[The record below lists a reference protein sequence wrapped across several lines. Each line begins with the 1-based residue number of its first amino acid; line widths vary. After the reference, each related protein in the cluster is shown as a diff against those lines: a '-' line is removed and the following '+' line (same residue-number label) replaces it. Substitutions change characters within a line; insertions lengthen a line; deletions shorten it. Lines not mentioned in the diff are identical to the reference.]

1 MLDRFP
7 PMSVRV
13 RYAPSPTGSP
23 HVGNIRTAL
32 YDHLFAR
39 HHHGTFIFRLED
51 TDRTRFQAGSEEEQL
66 ESLKYVGVQID
77 EGVGIGGPC
86 GPYRQSE
93 RKAAGLYQPF
103 IDKLVNEGSAYW
115 AFDTTEELDEMRL
128 FQQVNKQPTG
138 YFGGQWRD
146 ASEAKAAEARE
157 AGKPGVLRLRIP
169 KNERIVL
176 EDAIRGRL
184 EFDSNTLDDIV
195 LIKADGMPTYH
206 FAAMVDDHLMDI
218 SHVFRGEEWIS
229 SAPKHVVLWRALG
242 VTPPVL
248 VHLPVIKGKDGSK
261 LSKRHGDTAC
271 LDFRRSGYLGDA
283 LANFIALI
291 GWAPGDDREIMS
303 EEDMIAAFSL
313 KGIQPSSGIFDL
325 DKLNWMNS
333 ARLRALTVDELAM
346 RFSDYVNRS
355 ETESYWQK
363 RAEADPEASNPW
375 REVKMLAQ
383 VQQEDPEYA
392 LKVIAL
398 EQERVTSLADFGPK
412 SAFFLVDLP
421 ELDQKALAKWKGQSH
436 IPGLFSAVCQAVAS
450 ADPAAINEV
459 WCESLVRAEAE
470 KLGLDKIGPV
480 VHPLRLALTGQTVGP
495 GLWELMAVLG
505 KDRILNRLTANGVH
519 FA

>member
-1 MLDRFP
+1 MKFGSQ

-39 HHHGTFIFRLED
+39 HHKGTFVFRLED
-51 TDRTRFQAGSEEEQL
+51 TDRTRFKPGSEEEQL
-66 ESLKYVGVQID
+66 ESLKFVGVQID

-86 GPYRQSE
+86 GPYKQSE
-93 RKAAGLYQPF
+93 RKEQGLYQPF
-103 IDKLVNEGSAYW
+103 IDKLLESGAAYW

-138 YFGGQWRD
+138 YFGGSWRD
-146 ASEAKAAEARE
+146 ASEAKVAEALAEGR
-157 AGKPGVLRLRIP
+157 KGVIRLRIP

-184 EFDSNTLDDIV
+184 EFDSNTLDDLV

-218 SHVFRGEEWIS
+218 THIFRGEEWIS

-271 LDFRRSGYLGDA
+271 LDFRKSGYLGDA

-325 DKLNWMNS
+325 DKLNWMNGT
-333 ARLRALTVDELAM
+333 RLRALSVEEIAR
-346 RFSDYVNRS
+346 RFNEYTARE
-355 ETESYWQK
+355 ETSAYWQTK
-363 RAEADPEASNPW
+363 AEAEPEFVSPW
-375 REVKMLAQ
+375 PQ
-383 VQQEDPEYA
+383 VQMLSKVQDEDPDYA
-392 LKVIAL
+392 VKVMAL
-398 EQERVTSLADFGPK
+398 EQERVSSLADFGPK
-412 SAFFLVDLP
+412 SAFFLVDVP
-421 ELDQKALAKWKGQSH
+421 ELDQKALAKWKGQAH
-436 IPGLFSAVCQAVAS
+436 IPDLFNHVVESLSA
-450 ADPAAINEV
+450 ADADSVTET
-459 WCESLVRAEAE
+459 WCEALVREQAE
-470 KLGLDKIGPV
+470 KLGMDKLGPV

-505 KDRILNRLTANGVH
+505 KERMLKRLAANGGN